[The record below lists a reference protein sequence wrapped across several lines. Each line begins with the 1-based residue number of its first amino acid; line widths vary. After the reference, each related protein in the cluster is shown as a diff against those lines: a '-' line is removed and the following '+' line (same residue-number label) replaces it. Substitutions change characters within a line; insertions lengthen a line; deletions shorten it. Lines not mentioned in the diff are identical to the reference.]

1 MQLAFQAFDM
11 NGDGRVDESELRH
24 ILQSAYPSITDLN
37 VNCLFNQVD
46 VNRRGS
52 VTYEEFRDFSVSH
65 PEYAFLFA
73 HYKKDQTET
82 KGASNQDQEH
92 FQMEAHA

>member
-1 MQLAFQAFDM
+1 M

-37 VNCLFNQVD
+37 INCLFNQVD

-52 VTYEEFRDFSVSH
+52 VTYG
-65 PEYAFLFA
+65 
-73 HYKKDQTET
+73 K
-82 KGASNQDQEH
+82 
-92 FQMEAHA
+92 